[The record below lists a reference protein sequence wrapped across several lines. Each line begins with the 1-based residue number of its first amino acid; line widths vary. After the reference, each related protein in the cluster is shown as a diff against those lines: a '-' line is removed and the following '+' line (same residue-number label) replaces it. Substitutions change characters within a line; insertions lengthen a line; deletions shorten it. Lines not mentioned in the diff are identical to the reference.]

1 MEITQEQS
9 LCVLPAQKGASPCK
23 EGGNRMEY
31 VIRLSRD
38 PEANVWIAVNDYI
51 PLTLESGSLDHLMQ
65 RVKEALPELL
75 ELNGLPKPGYL
86 YFIAEYREEV
96 SA

>member
-1 MEITQEQS
+1 
-9 LCVLPAQKGASPCK
+9 
-23 EGGNRMEY
+23 MEY
-31 VIRLSRD
+31 VIRLSWD

-51 PLTLESGSLDHLMQ
+51 PLTLESDSLDLLMH

-75 ELNGLPKPGYL
+75 ELNGLPKPSYL

-96 SA
+96 PA

>member
-1 MEITQEQS
+1 
-9 LCVLPAQKGASPCK
+9 
-23 EGGNRMEY
+23 MEY
-31 VIRLSRD
+31 VIHLSWD

-51 PLTLESGSLDHLMQ
+51 PLTLESNSLDHLIQ

-75 ELNGLPKPGYL
+75 ELNELPKPIYL

-96 SA
+96 PA